1 MLVTKDGRDNNVS
14 FDVDVEPILATK
26 LGHYPQWWIN
36 LPQYQPLHEDAM
48 DLDKELAHLMISFQ
62 CLEQHIHLRIPHL
75 EMVMIQIRHQI
86 EDEAIFKGPWDTNRR
101 SYGDTKDHEHTA
113 LWPRRGF
120 TIQSQNHGEH
130 TVKPFNVIR
139 TPAEAKQKFDY
150 IVCAHKAINQDSVPE
165 QLAPVVNQ
173 DQTTIVI
180 IQNGVGN
187 EDPFRKAFPKCC
199 ILSCVTWVG
208 ATQTSPGIVHH
219 TTSEDMQIGLFPTPH
234 LPSQTQQER
243 LATFTALLTHG
254 QTTFQTV
261 PNIQLQRWEKLVWN
275 AAWNSLTTLTMLDTK
290 SWLTSSSD
298 AIFLTR
304 RLMSEVIDV
313 ARRCGVPLEYNL
325 TDRLIDKVLAMPV
338 GIGSSMQTDRRNQ
351 RPMEVEVILGTPVKR
366 ARELGIDTPTLE
378 TIYVLL
384 KGIDSSVVGEF
395 R

>member
-1 MLVTKDGRDNNVS
+1 
-14 FDVDVEPILATK
+14 
-26 LGHYPQWWIN
+26 
-36 LPQYQPLHEDAM
+36 
-48 DLDKELAHLMISFQ
+48 
-62 CLEQHIHLRIPHL
+62 
-75 EMVMIQIRHQI
+75 
-86 EDEAIFKGPWDTNRR
+86 
-101 SYGDTKDHEHTA
+101 
-113 LWPRRGF
+113 
-120 TIQSQNHGEH
+120 
-130 TVKPFNVIR
+130 
-139 TPAEAKQKFDY
+139 
-150 IVCAHKAINQDSVPE
+150 
-165 QLAPVVNQ
+165 
-173 DQTTIVI
+173 
-180 IQNGVGN
+180 
-187 EDPFRKAFPKCC
+187 
-199 ILSCVTWVG
+199 
-208 ATQTSPGIVHH
+208 
-219 TTSEDMQIGLFPTPH
+219 MQIGLFPTPH

-325 TDRLIDKVLAMPV
+325 TDRLINKVLDMPV